1 MTVYLHQRNS
11 ISKTG
16 VIVSPLGLGMVK
28 LGRDKSLKY
37 KNQFKIASNKQALE
51 FLACSWDYGI
61 NLIDTAPA
69 YGNSEHRLGELLPK
83 LNKDWVISTKV
94 GEIFSNITER
104 STYNFAPK
112 FIVTSVKQSLKR
124 LKRDVLDIVLIHSD
138 GNDTKIIEQGALE
151 VLSDLKRQGW
161 IRASGMS
168 TKSLDGGLLALKHS
182 DLAMIMYNPKYRNE
196 QKVFEQA
203 LKNDKSIFI
212 KKAFSSGHLINSDMK
227 NPIQA
232 SFNLIFQE
240 PSVSSI
246 IIGTMNA
253 AHMKDNVKKAMCAL
267 KK

>member
-1 MTVYLHQRNS
+1 MYLYQRNT

-28 LGRDKSLKY
+28 LGRNTGLKY
-37 KNQFKIASNKQALE
+37 RNNFKVTSNEQALD
-51 FLACSWDYGI
+51 FLARSWDYGV

-83 LNKDWVISTKV
+83 LNRDWVISTKV
-94 GEIFSNITER
+94 GEIFNNITEK
-104 STYNFAPK
+104 STYNFAPE
-112 FIVTSVKQSLKR
+112 FIIASVRKSLKR
-124 LKRDVLDIVLIHSD
+124 LKRDVLDIVLVHSD

-151 VLSDLKRQGW
+151 VLSSLKKQGW
-161 IRASGMS
+161 IRAFGMS
-168 TKSLDGGLLALKHS
+168 TTSLEGGLLALKHS
-182 DLAMIMYNPKYRNE
+182 DLAMIMHNPKYKNE
-196 QKVFEQA
+196 QKVFGQA
-203 LKNDKSIFI
+203 LNNNKGIFI
-212 KKAFSSGHLINSDMK
+212 KKAFDSGHLINSDIK

-246 IIGTMNA
+246 IIGTMNIS
-253 AHMKDNVKKAMCAL
+253 HMRDNVKKAISAL